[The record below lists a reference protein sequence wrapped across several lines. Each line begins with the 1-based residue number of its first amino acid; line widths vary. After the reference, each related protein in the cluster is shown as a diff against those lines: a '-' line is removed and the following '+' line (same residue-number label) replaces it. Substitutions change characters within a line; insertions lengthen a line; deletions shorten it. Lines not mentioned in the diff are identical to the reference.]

1 MAFIL
6 TVSITRSRGFQPFIL
21 SDCSVQ
27 ALNQLNQPFV
37 DKKTLRY
44 IFHAKKIGRAFA
56 LFVVAMNIHSW
67 VAGTQLQ
74 AFPLSFRHL
83 FWPFCPF
90 FASLYQL
97 LVSLGPYYNRRTLS
111 VSLCSYFSEHFL
123 FLSREKR
130 DNANIMSFCF
140 LFLSVWDRRRW
151 I

>member
-6 TVSITRSRGFQPFIL
+6 TVSITRPRSFQPFIL

-97 LVSLGPYYNRRTLS
+97 LVSLGPYNRRTLS

-123 FLSREKR
+123 LLSRKRREKR

-140 LFLSVWDRRRW
+140 LFLSVRDRRR
-151 I
+151 